1 MFVCLA
7 LSLGANEDCGRGAR
21 GAIISNGRAKRWP
34 GALAPNAPRSLES
47 GRRRR
52 PLPFLFSLFPCFPGF
67 SHFRRSLFF
76 ALFRFHSFFFLPF
89 SFPSFPAF
97 VSFPPFFM
105 TKTDARLRLLASPE
119 ATRRRGVC
127 RFKSKAIRPGRAGSA
142 ESPPPLAP
150 CPLHSLIP
158 CAAAPGRARRFDFS
172 PSGLNRVE
180 LARPGRPV
188 RRQEAHCGLGGKGA
202 AAGAMAGRQH
212 AGRRGEKKRKG
223 GGGAG
228 KRRTPARRRRSR
240 KPKAEAAALR
250 ARLGSVFCAAD
261 RQICLRPQS
270 GEWLFLPQTQPNA
283 MPAKAGRIQPTPSPY
298 SGIHVLRVSDTA
310 SGKPM
315 ACL

>member
-7 LSLGANEDCGRGAR
+7 LSLGANEDGGRGAR

-47 GRRRR
+47 WRRRR

-97 VSFPPFFM
+97 VSFPPFPSFFM
-105 TKTDARLRLLASPE
+105 TQTDARLRPLAGPE

-127 RFKSKAIRPGRAGSA
+127 RFKSEAILPGRVGSA

-172 PSGLNRVE
+172 PGGLNRVE

-188 RRQEAHCGLGGKGA
+188 RRQEAHGGRGEGRRRGRQGGKTTCGKER
-202 AAGAMAGRQH
+202 GKKEKGW
-212 AGRRGEKKRKG
+212 GRRGAARGKEERRRV
-223 GGGAG
+223 AG
-228 KRRTPARRRRSR
+228 VPASPKPRPPRSGRALARFFALPIVRFACGRSRANGFSCPKPSPTPCPPRRAESSPRPRRTA
-240 KPKAEAAALR
+240 
-250 ARLGSVFCAAD
+250 GSTC
-261 RQICLRPQS
+261 
-270 GEWLFLPQTQPNA
+270 
-283 MPAKAGRIQPTPSPY
+283 
-298 SGIHVLRVSDTA
+298 
-310 SGKPM
+310 
-315 ACL
+315 

>member
-34 GALAPNAPRSLES
+34 GALASNAPRSLES

-76 ALFRFHSFFFLPF
+76 ALFRLHSFFFLHF

-105 TKTDARLRLLASPE
+105 TKTDARLRPLAGPE

-127 RFKSKAIRPGRAGSA
+127 RFKSEAIRPGRAGSA
-142 ESPPPLAP
+142 ESPPPLAH

-172 PSGLNRVE
+172 SGGLNRVE

-188 RRQEAHCGLGGKGA
+188 RRQEAHCGLGGRAPPRAPRREDNMREGEGKKRERVGA
-202 AAGAMAGRQH
+202 ARGKEERRRVAGVPASPKPRPPRCGR
-212 AGRRGEKKRKG
+212 ALARFFALPIVRFACGRSRANGFSCPKPSPTPCPPRRAESSPRP
-223 GGGAG
+223 
-228 KRRTPARRRRSR
+228 RRTA
-240 KPKAEAAALR
+240 
-250 ARLGSVFCAAD
+250 GSTC
-261 RQICLRPQS
+261 
-270 GEWLFLPQTQPNA
+270 
-283 MPAKAGRIQPTPSPY
+283 
-298 SGIHVLRVSDTA
+298 
-310 SGKPM
+310 
-315 ACL
+315 